1 MKKCKYKSNE
11 HVYFL
16 RIMYI
21 DVKYLKIGN
30 KSFFMAT
37 KCFYYIDEG
46 YIINSFYSEAIKSY
60 LYNIKNNDYE
70 EYTGFEKEIFL
81 DKKKALLAC
90 KKKNKYTYKNMC
102 KELKELKE
110 IIG

>member
-1 MKKCKYKSNE
+1 MKKCKYKSGE
-11 HVYFL
+11 KIYFL
-16 RIMYI
+16 RIMYVDDEHI
-21 DVKYLKIGN
+21 KIGN
-30 KSFFMAT
+30 KEFCMFT

-60 LYNIKNNDYE
+60 LYNIENNDKK
-70 EYTGFEKEIFL
+70 YTSFEKEMFL
-81 DKKKALLAC
+81 DKEKALLLC

-102 KELKELKE
+102 KELKELKA